1 MQYSP
6 KLKRVMAEIEAILKK
21 EDIAGLVVLHTPGH
35 AELLTRLDPSYSCAK
50 IESNGQ
56 LRIRA
61 KAEDFGGDKEKRNEI
76 LRTTS
81 NMFRLLSEA
90 SSGSVMG
97 LIETSETLDRM
108 TDAYHTG
115 TGFSS
120 NTEQNN

>member
-50 IESNGQ
+50 IEANGQ

-61 KAEDFGGDKEKRNEI
+61 KAEDFGGDVTRRNEV
-76 LRTTS
+76 LRDTS
-81 NMFRLLSEA
+81 NMLKLLTDA
-90 SSGSVMG
+90 SGPTVVG
-97 LIETSETLDRM
+97 LIEASERLDKDL
-108 TDAYHTG
+108 DAYHTG
-115 TGFSS
+115 LGGT
-120 NTEQNN
+120 THQEQNN